1 MHPRLEALIAA
12 NSQFEKAKRA
22 VVAAED
28 LRRQCAADLV
38 HIEDQAERTEAAIEA
53 YQAFGKGLSLV
64 LAEAVT
70 GLPGRRGQ
78 SEFLVLANRKTYQ
91 PKGRVPRDRVV
102 EESEPMSEWPAP
114 DALQRE
120 VMSAHIKRDKPYWLE
135 HFLDWTIMR
144 VSLDPDES
152 RAFLK
157 DPTAAMAAHHD
168 MTREA
173 FVEWL
178 SSGGRVLC
186 GDTYKGGKPC
196 AAQVAGTTGFMSIE
210 RWKAAKAAGGYC
222 KQHGGAAHM

>member
-12 NSQFEKAKRA
+12 NSQFEAAKRA

-28 LRRQCAADLV
+28 LRRQCATDLV
-38 HIEDQAERTEAAIEA
+38 HIEDQAERTAAAIEA
-53 YQAFGKGLSLV
+53 YHAFGKGLSLA

-91 PKGRVPRDRVV
+91 PKGCEPRDRVV
-102 EESEPMSEWPAP
+102 HVSEPMTEWPAP

-120 VMSAHIKRDKPYWLE
+120 VMSAHIKRGKPYWLE
-135 HFLDWTIMR
+135 RVLGWTIMR
-144 VSLDPDES
+144 VSLEPNEA

-157 DPTAAMAAHHD
+157 DPTAALAAHHD

-173 FVEWL
+173 FVDWL

-186 GDTYKGGKPC
+186 EDTYKNGNPC

-222 KQHGGAAHM
+222 KQHGGSAPM